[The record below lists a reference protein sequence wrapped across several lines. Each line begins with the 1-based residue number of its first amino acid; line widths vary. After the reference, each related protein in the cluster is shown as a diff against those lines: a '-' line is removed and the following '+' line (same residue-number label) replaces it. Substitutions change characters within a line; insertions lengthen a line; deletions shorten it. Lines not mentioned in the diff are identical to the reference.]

1 MKFLLIEDD
10 HEIVETI
17 NLLLEMRWEGANL
30 ISTISGQKGI
40 ELARTE
46 EPDAIILDL
55 GLPDIDGFQVLE
67 QVRGFSDVPLLI
79 LTVRGE
85 EMMKV
90 RGLEAG
96 ADDYVTK
103 PFSPVELLAR
113 LRAMTRRTQA
123 PEKPDDYHTKPFI
136 RGKLRVDFHSGEMT
150 IEGRPVKINPREY
163 DLLQLFVNNPGAELT
178 NEQLMEKVFDAD
190 ENRDMDY
197 LKYMIKSLKDK
208 IEMKSSNPEMIV
220 ALGDRGYK
228 FVNI

>member
-46 EPDAIILDL
+46 SPDAIILDL

-123 PEKPDDYHTKPFI
+123 PDKPDDYKTKPFI
-136 RGKLRVDFHSGEMT
+136 RGKLRVDFSSAEMT

-163 DLLQLFVNNPGAELT
+163 DLLQLFVNNPGVELT

-197 LKYMIKSLKDK
+197 LRYMIKSLKDK

-220 ALGDRGYK
+220 AVGDRGYR
-228 FVNI
+228 FENI

>member
-46 EPDAIILDL
+46 SPDAIILDL

-123 PEKPDDYHTKPFI
+123 PEKASDYKTRPFI
-136 RGKLRVDFHSGEMT
+136 RGKLRVDFSSGEMT

-163 DLLQLFVNNPGAELT
+163 DLLQLFVNNPGVEFT

-208 IEMKSSNPEMIV
+208 VEMKSANPEMIIAV
-220 ALGDRGYK
+220 GDRGYR
-228 FVNI
+228 FENI

>member
-46 EPDAIILDL
+46 NPDAIILDL

-123 PEKPDDYHTKPFI
+123 PEKASDYKTRPFI
-136 RGKLRVDFHSGEMT
+136 RGKLRVDFSSGEMT
-150 IEGRPVKINPREY
+150 IEGRPIKINPREY
-163 DLLQLFVNNPGAELT
+163 DLLQLFVNNPGVEFT

-208 IEMKSSNPEMIV
+208 VEMKSSNPEMIV
-220 ALGDRGYK
+220 PVGDRGYR
-228 FVNI
+228 FENI

>member
-1 MKFLLIEDD
+1 M
-10 HEIVETI
+10 
-17 NLLLEMRWEGANL
+17 
-30 ISTISGQKGI
+30 
-40 ELARTE
+40 
-46 EPDAIILDL
+46 
-55 GLPDIDGFQVLE
+55 DIDGFQVLE

-85 EMMKV
+85 EMTKV

-123 PEKPDDYHTKPFI
+123 AERPSDYHSKPFI
-136 RGKLRVDFHSGEMT
+136 RGKLRVDFSSGEMT

-163 DLLQLFVNNPGAELT
+163 DLLQLFVNNPGVEFT

-208 IEMKSSNPEMIV
+208 VEMKSSNPEMITAV
-220 ALGDRGYK
+220 GDRGYK
-228 FVNI
+228 FENI

>member
-46 EPDAIILDL
+46 DPDAIILDL

-113 LRAMTRRTQA
+113 LRAMTRRTQTA
-123 PEKPDDYHTKPFI
+123 DKPSDYKAKPFI
-136 RGKLRVDFHSGEMT
+136 RGKLRVDFSSGEMT

-163 DLLQLFVNNPGAELT
+163 DLLELFVNNPGVEFT

-208 IEMKSSNPEMIV
+208 VEMKSSNPEMITPV
-220 ALGDRGYK
+220 GDRGYK
-228 FVNI
+228 FENV

>member
-17 NLLLEMRWEGANL
+17 NLLLEMRWTGAYL

-46 EPDAIILDL
+46 SPDAVILDL

-67 QVRGFSDVPLLI
+67 QIRGFSDVPLLI

-113 LRAMTRRTQA
+113 LRAMTRRTQVT
-123 PEKPDDYHTKPFI
+123 EKTSDYHIKPFI
-136 RGKLRVDFHSGEMT
+136 RGRLRVDFSSGEVS
-150 IEGRPVKINPREY
+150 IEGKPVKINPREY
-163 DLLQLFVNNPGAELT
+163 DLLQLFVNNPGVEFT
-178 NEQLMEKVFDAD
+178 NEFLLEKVFDQD
-190 ENRDMDY
+190 ENRDMAY
-197 LKYMIKSLKDK
+197 LQYLVKNLKDK
-208 IEMKSSNPEMIV
+208 MEVKSGNPTMIV
-220 ALGDRGYK
+220 EIEDRGYM
-228 FVNI
+228 FAPV

>member
-46 EPDAIILDL
+46 SPDAIILDL

-123 PEKPDDYHTKPFI
+123 SEKASDYKAKPFI
-136 RGKLRVDFHSGEMT
+136 RGKLRVDFSSGEMT

-163 DLLQLFVNNPGAELT
+163 DLLELFVNNPGVEFT
-178 NEQLMEKVFDAD
+178 NEQLLEKVFDVN

-197 LKYMIKSLKDK
+197 LRYMIKSLKDK
-208 IEMKSSNPEMIV
+208 VEMKSSNPEMIIAV
-220 ALGDRGYK
+220 GDKGYK
-228 FVNI
+228 FENV

>member
-46 EPDAIILDL
+46 SPDAIILDL

-123 PEKPDDYHTKPFI
+123 SEKASDYKAKPFI
-136 RGKLRVDFHSGEMT
+136 RGKLRVDFSSGEMT

-163 DLLQLFVNNPGAELT
+163 DLLELFVNNPGVEFT
-178 NEQLMEKVFDAD
+178 NEQLLEKVFDVN

-197 LKYMIKSLKDK
+197 LRYMIKSLKDK
-208 IEMKSSNPEMIV
+208 VEMKSSNPEMIIAV
-220 ALGDRGYK
+220 GDKGYK
-228 FVNI
+228 FENI

>member
-17 NLLLEMRWEGANL
+17 NLLLEMRWNGANL
-30 ISTISGQKGI
+30 VSTMSGQKGI

-46 EPDAIILDL
+46 SPDAIILDL

-123 PEKPDDYHTKPFI
+123 PEKTSDYHTKPFI
-136 RGKLRVDFHSGEMT
+136 RGKLRVDFSSGELS
-150 IEGRPVKINPREY
+150 IEGKPVKINPREY
-163 DLLQLFVNNPGAELT
+163 DLLQLFVTNPGVEFT
-178 NEQLMEKVFDAD
+178 NEELLEKVFDQD
-190 ENRDMDY
+190 ENRDLDY
-197 LKYMIKSLKDK
+197 LKYIIKSLKDK
-208 IEMKSSNPEMIV
+208 MELKSGNPEMIIAV
-220 ALGDRGYK
+220 GDRGYK
-228 FVNI
+228 FVSP